1 MARTTDMATA
11 TQPTDMATATQPTD
25 MAMAPATVM
34 DIRRDGS
41 RSHSCEAGDG
51 LGTNAV
57 RQWGACYVH

>member
-1 MARTTDMATA
+1 MART
-11 TQPTDMATATQPTD
+11 TDMATATQPTD

-57 RQWGACYVH
+57 RQWGHATCIRDTAKTTN